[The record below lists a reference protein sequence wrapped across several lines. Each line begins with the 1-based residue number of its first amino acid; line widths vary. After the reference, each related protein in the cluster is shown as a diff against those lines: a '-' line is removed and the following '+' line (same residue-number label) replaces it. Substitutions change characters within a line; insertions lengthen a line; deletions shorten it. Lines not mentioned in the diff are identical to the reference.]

1 MFAAVFGLGLFAVF
15 LALTGRLAAALGLIM
30 GGAAFGWRLLNMVS
44 MLQQMRGLFSGMSR
58 GFGSA
63 RQARTGQSSQVD
75 APWLH
80 MTLNHDTGIMDGRVR
95 LGRFQGCLLS
105 TMTLEDLL
113 AFYKEVG
120 SDADSRMLLET
131 YLDRTYAGWRDQ
143 AQTTASG
150 DSSAEGY
157 PGPMSTE
164 DAYRVLGLPLGAS
177 KREIKAAYRQLMV
190 RVHPDKG
197 GSAYLAAK
205 INQAK
210 DLLLG
215 S

>member
-1 MFAAVFGLGLFAVF
+1 MFPLIIISLGLLTAILMLMRWYAHADPMVLKRILMFAAVFGLGLFAVF

-131 YLDRTYAGWRDQ
+131 YLDR
-143 AQTTASG
+143 
-150 DSSAEGY
+150 
-157 PGPMSTE
+157 
-164 DAYRVLGLPLGAS
+164 
-177 KREIKAAYRQLMV
+177 
-190 RVHPDKG
+190 
-197 GSAYLAAK
+197 
-205 INQAK
+205 
-210 DLLLG
+210 
-215 S
+215 